1 MENDL
6 LLRYKRK
13 CPLCGGTVINTGVD
27 IFGGDVDAVGLRTD
41 AEWICTNC
49 KTEFNSEFC
58 LKSDRIKTIYNAK
71 ATLLDKKDCQLNI
84 LGESSTNRGIW

>member
-27 IFGGDVDAVGLRTD
+27 IFGGDVDAAGLRTD
-41 AEWICTNC
+41 AE
-49 KTEFNSEFC
+49 
-58 LKSDRIKTIYNAK
+58 
-71 ATLLDKKDCQLNI
+71 
-84 LGESSTNRGIW
+84 